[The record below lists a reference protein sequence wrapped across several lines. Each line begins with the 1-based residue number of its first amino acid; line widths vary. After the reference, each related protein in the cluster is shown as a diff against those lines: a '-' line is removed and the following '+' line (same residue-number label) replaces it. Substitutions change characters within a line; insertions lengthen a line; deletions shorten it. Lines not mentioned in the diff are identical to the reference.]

1 MRNRATAD
9 RQVGVWGAVGT
20 ALLHVGVVA
29 SMLFTWAHKLDFAD
43 QSTPIVPV
51 DLVTVADKTNI
62 APQAPQIAP
71 DKLAPPTLPDMLE
84 PPPQVVPEP
93 KIEVA
98 PAAEK
103 KPEKA
108 KPAEKPKPDKFD
120 INNIIASLN
129 KHAPPPNSKAAN
141 RAVKGVGPQSGM
153 TADLA
158 TMLQS
163 EIYRCWS
170 PPVGAPHPE
179 KLIVSFVLLLNRDGS
194 VAQPPQLTSESA
206 AAASDPYMR
215 AAAEAGRRAI
225 YTCAPY
231 KLPPERYSQWQSV
244 EITFDPRMLM
254 GQ

>member
-29 SMLFTWAHKLDFAD
+29 SMLFTWAHKLDFID
-43 QSTPIVPV
+43 QSNPIVPV
-51 DLVTVADKTNI
+51 DLVTVADKTNV
-62 APQAPQIAP
+62 APQPPQITP
-71 DKLAPPTLPDMLE
+71 DKIVPPALPDMLE

-98 PAAEK
+98 PAEEK
-103 KPEKA
+103 KPVKA
-108 KPAEKPKPDKFD
+108 KVEKPKPEKFD

-129 KHAPPPNSKAAN
+129 KHAPPSKSKAAGQ
-141 RAVKGVGPQSGM
+141 AVKGVGPQSGM

-163 EIYRCWS
+163 EIYRCWN
-170 PPVGAPHPE
+170 PPVGAPHAE
-179 KLIVSFVLLLNRDGS
+179 RLIVSFVLLLNRDGS

-206 AAASDPYMR
+206 GAAASDSYMR